1 MCHGNVAH
9 RPVSLNGVPDPLG
22 VRPIGR
28 KNHAAIKAEGA
39 HSRNQ

>member
-1 MCHGNVAH
+1 MCRGNVAH
-9 RPVSLNGVPDPLG
+9 RPVSLNGVPDRLG

-28 KNHAAIKAEGA
+28 ENRLAIKAEGA